1 MYCKSCLAIFSRP
14 SGGIDSR
21 EIFPHQ
27 RTAEAVERSYEQGC
41 DICGRLWGQYLN
53 NPDRPFGYERWYR
66 LSTVCVVDPVLDQL
80 KIENGRSSTDPY
92 VEKLY
97 WSSLRYRLEFSWKDE
112 SQSWI
117 SQPTSIE
124 FQLFAAKSENTVPLQ
139 PFLRGLMLH

>member
-14 SGGIDSR
+14 NKRIDSK

-27 RTAEAVERSYEQGC
+27 RTAEAVERPSEQGC
-41 DICGRLWGQYLN
+41 DICGRLWGQSLN

-66 LSTVCVVDPVLDQL
+66 LSTVCVLDPVLDQV

-112 SQSWI
+112 FQSGI
-117 SQPTSIE
+117 SQPPSIE
-124 FQLFAAKSENTVPLQ
+124 FQLLAAKGENIVTLQ
-139 PFLRGLMLH
+139 PFLRVLMLH